1 MNQLVAILFF
11 ALVAL
16 STTISATN
24 HGDGGQSKIYRNQ
37 DVSGKYNFG
46 YDINDPWGS
55 SNYRQESGD
64 GWGNV
69 HGSYGLKL
77 ADGRHRTVNYIADKS
92 GFRVKLDSNEPS
104 VDSIDSADAI
114 YNGADPS
121 GHSYTNI
128 ISGNK
133 GNHYN
138 HHDGYNHDGRHHVG
152 SWNNGNQYPNQYNN
166 YNQHRNQY
174 QNQYQHGP
182 YHGQNHDSWNNKDS
196 WKQGNKHDN
205 WAKN

>member
-11 ALVAL
+11 ALVAI

-133 GNHYN
+133 KPLQ
-138 HHDGYNHDGRHHVG
+138 
-152 SWNNGNQYPNQYNN
+152 SP
-166 YNQHRNQY
+166 
-174 QNQYQHGP
+174 
-182 YHGQNHDSWNNKDS
+182 
-196 WKQGNKHDN
+196 
-205 WAKN
+205 

>member
-1 MNQLVAILFF
+1 MNQLVAIIFF
-11 ALVAL
+11 ALVAI

-133 GNHYN
+133 ET
-138 HHDGYNHDGRHHVG
+138 
-152 SWNNGNQYPNQYNN
+152 
-166 YNQHRNQY
+166 QHRNQY

-196 WKQGNKHDN
+196 WKQQNKHDN